1 MVSDPASKAQPT
13 YRSYLLRLWR
23 ADNAGQPVCRA
34 SLEEPG
40 GHPQLNFESLTA
52 LCAYLAAQMGGDES
66 RRASDAANQEGQ

>member
-1 MVSDPASKAQPT
+1 MVPDPAGKAQPT

-40 GHPQLNFESLTA
+40 GHPLLHFESLAA
-52 LCAYLAAQMGGDES
+52 LCAYLAAQMGGDGGEETPG
-66 RRASDAANQEGQ
+66 AANREGR

>member
-1 MVSDPASKAQPT
+1 MVPDPTGKAQPT

-40 GHPQLNFESLTA
+40 SRPQLHFESLA
-52 LCAYLAAQMGGDES
+52 GLCAYLAAQMGGDES
-66 RRASDAANQEGQ
+66 RENV